1 MASEANGA
9 LWISPNDEL
18 LGGES
23 NSMERTFKGQGK
35 ALEYCRWGGFF
46 FLLPVDKLR
55 VDQNFFPL
63 VLQGEFSVVVVL
75 PATEPALPMTAMETI
90 SSAFLRSSSAISVVQ
105 AIFMMDDVMI
115 LEQSF
120 CHLVILRILLHWQGC
135 CIMHLHRTNFSVT
148 ATKLNNRFFPPFFR
162 RGYLLPIIREKNMK
176 NTCWHRHMFKHL
188 QTLQDCRPLQSCI
201 LYDNKSP
208 SLLIPPFFR
217 VAW

>member
-148 ATKLNNRFFPPFFR
+148 ATKLNNRFSPHFF
-162 RGYLLPIIREKNMK
+162 GGGIYCLSSGKKTWKILADTVTCSNICKLCKTVGPCKAAFCMIIN
-176 NTCWHRHMFKHL
+176 
-188 QTLQDCRPLQSCI
+188 PLHCLFRLFQS
-201 LYDNKSP
+201 S
-208 SLLIPPFFR
+208 
-217 VAW
+217 